1 MPRSHRIMNIV
12 RILKITVALAAAAA
26 AACSCAE
33 YDDSGITAAPSAIV
47 LNGTAPSEIT
57 FEADG
62 AWYARVQ
69 YPDGEQEPW
78 LSISPVSGDAGT
90 CTITVQASSIN
101 YLDES
106 AERRAKV
113 TIKIPARGG
122 ATVEVKQPAVRR
134 PGRLTALHRVSAT
147 LSGPSAMTFEY
158 DDEGLV
164 EAFTADG
171 VRYSCTRTPS
181 SGTLTM
187 TTQAGESTLSFPMAN
202 GRIYGFGP
210 VEWSF
215 YDPNSDILLNR
226 AQVSFAFT
234 YDTGENKKLE
244 RITRTEARSVS
255 GGEALDPAV
264 TFVEEFSYA
273 YDNLRLRE
281 MTHILPHTL
290 DENAVRDT
298 IIYTLHYPAAEQ
310 NAVTNYLTADVWDM
324 VVFPDLQG
332 TPFHSMTGFGAF
344 GLTGAMQG
352 AFPERITAEERFHST
367 PAPQQPAAHEYTYS
381 TDGVDLRSATTSV
394 EYTGGAQSHTTATTF
409 SYAEQ

>member
-1 MPRSHRIMNIV
+1 MPRPYRIMNII
-12 RILKITVALAAAAA
+12 RIFKIAAAVSAAA
-26 AACSCAE
+26 AACSCAD

-47 LNGTAPSEIT
+47 LKGTAPSEIT

-62 AWYARVQ
+62 EWYARVQ

-78 LSISPVSGDAGT
+78 LSISPVSGGAGT
-90 CTITVQASSIN
+90 CSITVQASSIN
-101 YLDES
+101 YLDVSE
-106 AERRAKV
+106 ERRAKV

-122 ATVEVKQPAVRR
+122 ASVEVKQPAVRR

-147 LSGPSAMTFEY
+147 LNGPMAMTFEY
-158 DDEGLV
+158 DEEGV
-164 EAFTADG
+164 VAAFTADG
-171 VRYSCTRTPS
+171 VRYSCTRTPN

-215 YDPNSDILLNR
+215 YDPNSDILLDR

-234 YDTGENKKLE
+234 YDTGENRKLE
-244 RITRTEARSVS
+244 RVTRTETKSVS
-255 GGEALDPAV
+255 GGEELDPAV
-264 TFVEEFSYA
+264 TFVEEFFYA
-273 YDNLRLRE
+273 YDNLRLTS
-281 MTHILPHTL
+281 MTRILPHTSGE
-290 DENAVRDT
+290 DAVRDT

-310 NAVTNYLTADVWDM
+310 DAVNNYLTADVWEM

-332 TPFHSMTGFGAF
+332 TPFNSMTGFGVF

-352 AFPERITAEERFHST
+352 AFPERISAEERFHST
-367 PAPQQPAAHEYTYS
+367 PAPQQPAAHGYTYS
-381 TDGVDLRSATTSV
+381 TDDVDLRSATTSV
-394 EYTGGAQSHTTATTF
+394 EYTGGAQSRTTATTF